1 MFSMISRIFRPIREG
16 FRGVGRHGAM
26 SFSAA
31 SAVTITLVIISLFML
46 FTVNMN
52 QLTSGLEQ
60 SIQIS
65 VMVDYDYESADQE
78 DRISLAIQDI
88 PEVTSVTYY
97 TKDQEYQYYQ
107 DNFTDEK
114 TREIMTPFEGDENPF
129 HDAFYVE
136 ISDGTKLQEVAD
148 QISQIEGVSAV
159 NFGGMSA
166 TQLVSVLRTIRY
178 GGLILALALSILAIF
193 LIQNTIK
200 LTILA
205 RADEIAIMRN
215 VGATNNFIRSPF
227 VVEGIIIGALGSIVP
242 MVLTYYGYRYLYQF
256 TGGYVITQ
264 MFSLIPPDNLI
275 WQVNVALLLIGMIV
289 GLIGSFFSVTKYLRW
304 KR

>member
-1 MFSMISRIFRPIREG
+1 
-16 FRGVGRHGAM
+16 
-26 SFSAA
+26 
-31 SAVTITLVIISLFML
+31 
-46 FTVNMN
+46 
-52 QLTSGLEQ
+52 
-60 SIQIS
+60 
-65 VMVDYDYESADQE
+65 
-78 DRISLAIQDI
+78 
-88 PEVTSVTYY
+88 
-97 TKDQEYQYYQ
+97 
-107 DNFTDEK
+107 
-114 TREIMTPFEGDENPF
+114 
-129 HDAFYVE
+129 
-136 ISDGTKLQEVAD
+136 
-148 QISQIEGVSAV
+148 
-159 NFGGMSA
+159 MSA

>member
-1 MFSMISRIFRPIREG
+1 M
-16 FRGVGRHGAM
+16 
-26 SFSAA
+26 
-31 SAVTITLVIISLFML
+31 
-46 FTVNMN
+46 
-52 QLTSGLEQ
+52 
-60 SIQIS
+60 
-65 VMVDYDYESADQE
+65 
-78 DRISLAIQDI
+78 
-88 PEVTSVTYY
+88 TYY
-97 TKDQEYQYYQ
+97 TKDQEYQYYM
-107 DNFTDEK
+107 DSFTDEK
-114 TREIMTPFEGDENPF
+114 TRELMTPFEGEFEGDDNPF
-129 HDAFYVE
+129 HDSFYVE
-136 ISDGTKLQEVAD
+136 ISDGTKLKQVAD
-148 QISQIEGVSAV
+148 QISEIEGVSAV

-178 GGLILALALSILAIF
+178 GGLILALSLSILAIF